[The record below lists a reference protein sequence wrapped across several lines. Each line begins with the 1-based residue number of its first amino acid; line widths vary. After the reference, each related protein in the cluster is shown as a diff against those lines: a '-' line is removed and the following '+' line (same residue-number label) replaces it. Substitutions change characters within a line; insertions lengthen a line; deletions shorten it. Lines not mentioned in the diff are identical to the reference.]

1 MLWFFSAI
9 VSLIVLNEDVFVAL
23 RHSSAFFCTFRSG
36 DVGDAL
42 VCSDTEFAYVLL
54 GLIADICF

>member
-1 MLWFFSAI
+1 MRTFLGHCDIHPHFF
-9 VSLIVLNEDVFVAL
+9 F
-23 RHSSAFFCTFRSG
+23 TFRSG

-42 VCSDTEFAYVLL
+42 VCSDTAFAYVLL